1 MLSTYANEDQA
12 AWTMVAGVGGAGCNA
27 VARLIERATR
37 DLKIICA
44 NTDARA
50 LRSAPAHHRMQLGPV
65 LTKGLG
71 TGANPALGR
80 AAAQE
85 VLPDIVEALNDV
97 KLCFVVAGVGGGT
110 GSGAAP
116 VVARAAR
123 DMGILTIGIVI
134 KPFAFEGNRRNR
146 AADAAIQKMEESFD
160 ALMVVC
166 NDNLLRV
173 AHPATTFQQSLAFSD
188 SIVVDS
194 ILDLSAMIEG
204 PALKRISVADL
215 RSVLVPGGRTVIG
228 HGNPCRGNNRAARAA
243 ESAMSNPLLDD
254 VATGARHVLV
264 TITGGSDLGL
274 FELEQAVAQVRAMIS
289 PDAELVWGSAI
300 DPALDGVVRVGI
312 AAAGLPP
319 RESTQPAHQILA
331 MPHRSS
337 CAPIKVPVCVS
348 PSAAADPDPLSPEQA
363 TLPISATP
371 ISAVAAAAHD
381 AVASDSLLPIP
392 ADLGDDRP
400 TVDPDPDLGE
410 DTLDLVENY
419 QLDLTRARRPARAT
433 KIYSRG
439 HSPSLVDRIHF
450 ATVSLKNRVRRDV
463 DRIDALV
470 AARVS

>member
-50 LRSAPAHHRMQLGPV
+50 LRSAPAHHRMQLGRV

-85 VLPDIVEALNDV
+85 VLPEIVEAMNGV

-289 PDAELVWGSAI
+289 LDAELVWGSAI

-319 RESTQPAHQILA
+319 RESTQPAHQLLA

-337 CAPIKVPVCVS
+337 RAPMIAPPLCAANAAEHAAGVPESVLLF
-348 PSAAADPDPLSPEQA
+348 PSD
-363 TLPISATP
+363 I
-371 ISAVAAAAHD
+371 
-381 AVASDSLLPIP
+381 
-392 ADLGDDRP
+392 GDDRA
-400 TVDPDPDLGE
+400 TADPEPDLE
-410 DTLDLVENY
+410 QDTLVLVENY
-419 QLDLTRARRPARAT
+419 QLDLTRARRQVRAT
-433 KIYSRG
+433 KIYSRA